1 MIKLLTFCFAIL
13 LSSTSKSKL
22 RFYQGGENEK
32 GLYLGFN
39 FAVICAEF
47 LSRFLRFLL
56 RFLEFFPREVISGL
70 NKGGAYRIS
79 LGKEFG
85 RQARKYLKG
94 MF

>member
-1 MIKLLTFCFAIL
+1 MK
-13 LSSTSKSKL
+13 KD
-22 RFYQGGENEK
+22 
-32 GLYLGFN
+32 FN
-39 FAVICAEF
+39 FVICAEF

-94 MF
+94 MFWLIWQLQKSMKQKANKNTKCDKKAQYGHSQF